1 MYLPKRSCCFVYGFR
16 CLELNQLFVVITLSK
31 GKLAFVCVCVL
42 NKCYNI
48 NIKCPPPSHQTHGG
62 FIHELHQN
70 QFSF

>member
-48 NIKCPPPSHQTHGG
+48 NIKCPPTIPPNTWRVYT
-62 FIHELHQN
+62 
-70 QFSF
+70 